1 MGILSKMLWLVVL
14 MAAISPAICPAEA
27 GEAWPTRTVRVIVPF
42 PAGAG
47 PDPAARLLT
56 DGLQKRWGRPV
67 VIENR
72 PGGDASLGTGA
83 FASANDDH
91 TLLFGIAAALTVNP
105 LVQEKVPYDP
115 VRHFMPISAVSNFI
129 FVVAVQN
136 GVPAHSLV
144 DLAHI
149 AKAEPGKLLWGS
161 GPSLPRF
168 IFSAFLKR
176 KGLDMSFVPYRDAAT
191 PPVDL
196 GEGRVHV
203 LVTGIVAS
211 NAPVQSGQVLEPP
224 YRFPRSGS
232 HENCPLTRA
241 ELR

>member
-1 MGILSKMLWLVVL
+1 MGILSKMLSLVVL

-47 PDPAARLLT
+47 PDPAARLLA
-56 DGLQKRWGRPV
+56 DGQKRWGRPV

-91 TLLFGIAAALTVNP
+91 TLLCGIAAALTVNP

-129 FVVAVQN
+129 FVVAVDN

-232 HENCPLTRA
+232 TRIIH
-241 ELR
+241 

>member
-1 MGILSKMLWLVVL
+1 MNPRDWTAKQQLERGI
-14 MAAISPAICPAEA
+14 
-27 GEAWPTRTVRVIVPF
+27 
-42 PAGAG
+42 GAG
-47 PDPAARLLT
+47 VLVLVLVWPALFGTYWSHQIL
-56 DGLQKRWGRPV
+56 
-67 VIENR
+67 IE
-72 PGGDASLGTGA
+72 T
-83 FASANDDH
+83 F
-91 TLLFGIAAALTVNP
+91 LFGIAAALTVNP

-129 FVVAVQN
+129 FVVAVDN

-232 HENCPLTRA
+232 TRIIH
-241 ELR
+241 